1 MLRLQRSALITVRES
16 LLFPAMSKEAEEKSL
31 DDAVPKTRAE
41 DAEGIIGE
49 KSNCRFGVHYEG
61 LGLLLRAQR

>member
-1 MLRLQRSALITVRES
+1 
-16 LLFPAMSKEAEEKSL
+16 MSKEAEEKSL